1 VTSPASAPGN
11 DAVGRL
17 RNLPVQSRAQFT
29 LRRIEG
35 AIRAVLSDPEIGR
48 DRFTTNQVAQLA
60 QVSIGTIYRYFP
72 DRVAMLDHVWPHR
85 ESGHLPLESATSEKA

>member
-1 VTSPASAPGN
+1 VTSPASLPGN
-11 DAVGRL
+11 DAAGRL
-17 RNLPVQSRAQFT
+17 RNLPMQSRAQFT
-29 LRRIEG
+29 LRQIEG

-85 ESGHLPLESATSEKA
+85 ESGHLPAEPDAHENA